1 MLEIKITDPANLSR
15 EEANAVILLLSTL
28 ADGATLP
35 QVQPATAAPSTAVAE
50 ALPTAPAAHEVFSP
64 APTNV
69 VPLPS
74 TTAIAPPPAAP
85 SPAGNLDSRG
95 LPWDGRIHASTR
107 ALLQDGSWRQK
118 RRTDPAYV
126 AQVEAELRGA
136 QAAPAPAA
144 PVAAVPPPPP
154 TVAVVAAPA
163 ALENSAPAVP
173 PAPGGGT
180 TGANPSEPLTFAG
193 LLQRVTAAVAG
204 GKITQAQVVEACGTL
219 GVPSLPVLA
228 TRPDLV
234 PSVATLLGI

>member
-35 QVQPATAAPSTAVAE
+35 QAQPATAAPSTAVAE
-50 ALPTAPAAHEVFSP
+50 ALPTAPEAHEVFSP

-69 VPLPS
+69 VPLRS

-118 RRTDPAYV
+118 RGTDPAYV

-136 QAAPAPAA
+136 VAAPAA

-154 TVAVVAAPA
+154 TVAAAAAPA
-163 ALENSAPAVP
+163 APESSAPAVP
-173 PAPGGGT
+173 PAPDGGP
-180 TGANPSEPLTFAG
+180 AEPLTFAG

-234 PSVATLLGI
+234 PSVATLLGL

>member
-15 EEANAVILLLSTL
+15 EEANAVILLISTL
-28 ADGATLP
+28 ADGASLP
-35 QVQPATAAPSTAVAE
+35 QAQPATAVLSTAVAE

-64 APTNV
+64 APTSAD
-69 VPLPS
+69 PLPS
-74 TTAIAPPPAAP
+74 TTAIVPPPAAP
-85 SPAGNLDSRG
+85 APAANLDSRG

-107 ALLQDGSWRQK
+107 ALLQDGSWRRK
-118 RRTDPAYV
+118 RDTDPAYV

-136 QAAPAPAA
+136 VAAP
-144 PVAAVPPPPP
+144 AVPPPPP
-154 TVAVVAAPA
+154 TVAAAAVPA
-163 ALENSAPAVP
+163 SPESSAPAVP

-180 TGANPSEPLTFAG
+180 AEPLTFAG

-234 PSVATLLGI
+234 PSVATLLGL

>member
-35 QVQPATAAPSTAVAE
+35 QAQPATAAPSTAVAE

-64 APTNV
+64 TPTSAD
-69 VPLPS
+69 PLPS

-118 RRTDPAYV
+118 RGTDPAYV

-136 QAAPAPAA
+136 VAAPAA

-154 TVAVVAAPA
+154 TVAAAAAPA
-163 ALENSAPAVP
+163 APESSAPAVP

-180 TGANPSEPLTFAG
+180 TGANPSDPLTFAG

-234 PSVATLLGI
+234 PSVATLLGL